1 VVRFYEVNVKEQ
13 VVIQKEKAVIQKE
26 KAVMPGHDPASMN
39 PGPWIAGQARNDSQG
54 SAMTDSSAMTARGP
68 Q

>member
-1 VVRFYEVNVKEQ
+1 MQKKEA
-13 VVIQKEKAVIQKE
+13 VMQKKKAVMQKK

-39 PGPWIAGQARNDSQG
+39 SGSWIADRS
-54 SAMTDSSAMTARGP
+54 P